1 MFLFK
6 SKINFWLFLSIAV
19 AVLFSFSGLKLAFA
33 SAYTVQDDARQHV
46 FWMQRFV
53 DGNLFSDD
61 LIADYFSSIAPL
73 GYKVLYWLA
82 NGLGLEPWLFNK
94 ILPVLLGAI
103 ATIYLFLVAIEI
115 FPVPFAAF
123 IVALL
128 FNQNLWMLD
137 DLVSG
142 TPRAFFN
149 PLFLAFI
156 YYLLRQNLLLCL
168 LAIVFQGLFYPQVVL
183 ISGAILAI
191 RCLTIRNERSFCS
204 LGLIL
209 SVGILAIYALQT
221 SAFGDVITVEQAKRL
236 PEFLAVGRNAFFLD
250 SPLAFWLYGQRSGFF
265 PREWQYVLL
274 CSFGLCLPILKLY
287 PRHFPLVNYIG
298 AKAKII
304 WQILLASLL
313 LFTLAHLFL
322 FKLHLPSRYSQHT
335 LRILIAL
342 VDGMAIA
349 VIFQAISNRFTQH
362 QKILRPLLALI
373 IITVLLYPTY
383 AVQAYPYRL
392 GYKTG
397 KTPELYQFLQQQP
410 KNVLIASL
418 STEADFIP
426 SLAQRRVLVAAEYS
440 IPYHLG
446 YYEQIRQRTRDLIQ
460 AQYSSNPKTLTDF
473 IQQYDID
480 LWLVD
485 RDAFTADYLQN
496 NIWLRQFQPEIKQA
510 IANLTD
516 NPAIILNKNLDHC
529 SIFSTQNSILVDAQ
543 CLQSSK

>member
-6 SKINFWLFLSIAV
+6 SKINFWLFASIAV
-19 AVLFSFSGLKLAFA
+19 AILYSLSGLKLAFV

-53 DGNLFSDD
+53 DGDLFPNDS
-61 LIADYFSSIAPL
+61 IADYFSSIAPL
-73 GYKVLYWLA
+73 GYKGLYWLA

-94 ILPVLLGAI
+94 ILPVVLGAI
-103 ATIYLFLVAIEI
+103 ATIYLFLVCLEI
-115 FPVPFAAF
+115 FPVPFAGF
-123 IVALL
+123 ISALL

-142 TPRAFFN
+142 TPRAFFY

-156 YYLLRQNLLLCL
+156 YYLLRQNLPLCL
-168 LAIVFQGLFYPQVVL
+168 LAIIAQGLFYPQIVL

-191 RCLTIRNERSFCS
+191 RFLNIRKERSFCS
-204 LGLIL
+204 IGLIL
-209 SVGILAIYALQT
+209 SVSILAIYALQT
-221 SAFGDVITVEQAKRL
+221 SNFGDVITVAQAKQL
-236 PEFLAVGRNAFFLD
+236 PEFLAVGRNAFFVD

-287 PRHFPLVNYIG
+287 PRHFSLVNYIG
-298 AKAKII
+298 EKAKII
-304 WQILLASLL
+304 WQIFLASLL
-313 LFTLAHLFL
+313 LFTLAHLLL

-349 VIFQAISNRFTQH
+349 VIFQAISNRFSQYP
-362 QKILRPLLALI
+362 KILLALI
-373 IITVLLYPTY
+373 TITALLYPTY

-392 GYKTG
+392 GYETG

-410 KNVLIASL
+410 KNVLIASV
-418 STEADFIP
+418 SSEANFIP
-426 SLAQRRVLVAAEYS
+426 SLAQRKVLVAEEYS

-446 YYEQIRQRTRDLIQ
+446 YYEPIRQRTRDLIQ
-460 AQYSSNPKTLTDF
+460 AQYSSDPKIITNF

-485 RDAFTADYLQN
+485 RDAFTINYLQN
-496 NIWLRQFQPEIKQA
+496 NKWLMQFPEEIKQA
-510 IANLTD
+510 IALLAD
-516 NPAIILNKNLDHC
+516 NHTIIIKNNLDRC
-529 SIFSTQNSILVDAQ
+529 SLFPTANSILLDAQ
-543 CLQSSK
+543 CLENQ

>member
-6 SKINFWLFLSIAV
+6 SKINFWLLASIAV
-19 AVLFSFSGLKLAFA
+19 AILYSLSGLKLAFV

-53 DGNLFSDD
+53 DGDLFPND

-73 GYKVLYWLA
+73 GYKGLYWLA

-94 ILPVLLGAI
+94 ILPVVLGAI
-103 ATIYLFLVAIEI
+103 ATIYLFLVCLEI
-115 FPVPFAAF
+115 FPVPFAGF
-123 IVALL
+123 ISALL

-142 TPRAFFN
+142 TPRAFFY

-156 YYLLRQNLLLCL
+156 YYLLRQNLPLCL
-168 LAIVFQGLFYPQVVL
+168 LAIIAQGLFYPQIVL

-191 RCLTIRNERSFCS
+191 RFLNIRKERSFCS
-204 LGLIL
+204 IGLIL
-209 SVGILAIYALQT
+209 SVSILAIYALQT
-221 SAFGDVITVEQAKRL
+221 SNFGDVITVAQAKQL
-236 PEFLAVGRNAFFLD
+236 PEFLAVGRNAFFVD
-250 SPLAFWLYGQRSGFF
+250 SPLAFWLYAQRSGFF

-298 AKAKII
+298 EKAKII
-304 WQILLASLL
+304 WQIFLASLL
-313 LFTLAHLFL
+313 LFTLAHLLL

-342 VDGMAIA
+342 VDSMAIA
-349 VIFQAISNRFTQH
+349 VIFQAISNRFSQY
-362 QKILRPLLALI
+362 QKILLALI
-373 IITVLLYPTY
+373 TITALLYPTY

-392 GYKTG
+392 GYETG

-410 KNVLIASL
+410 KNVLIASV
-418 STEADFIP
+418 SSEANFIP
-426 SLAQRRVLVAAEYS
+426 SLAQRKVLVAEEYS

-446 YYEQIRQRTRDLIQ
+446 YYEPIRQRTRDLIQ
-460 AQYSSNPKTLTDF
+460 AQYSSDPQIITNF

-485 RDAFTADYLQN
+485 RDAFTINYLRN
-496 NIWLRQFQPEIKQA
+496 NNWLMQFSGEIKQA
-510 IANLTD
+510 ISLLAD
-516 NPAIILNKNLDHC
+516 NHTIIIKNNLDRC
-529 SIFSTQNSILVDAQ
+529 SLFSTANSILLDAQ
-543 CLQSSK
+543 CLENQ